1 MRAAGHMGA
10 DRVTQKNLTVVR
22 VDGEK
27 NILVVKGAVPGG
39 HGGYVVIH
47 KRDEAKAKGS
57 KK

>member
-27 NILVVKGAVPGG
+27 NILVVKGSIPGG
-39 HGGYVVIH
+39 HGGYVVIR
-47 KRDEAKAKGS
+47 KRG
-57 KK
+57 